1 MTFLAWLI
9 FVVAALL
16 EVGGDAVIR
25 RGLRGGGLLFI
36 LAGFVVL
43 GSYGLV
49 VNSMEVGFLKVTW
62 RLCRLFRFSQRLV
75 WPLHFQGVSSS
86 LDLVWTLTHYRRWF
100 GHPVRQ
106 P

>member
-1 MTFLAWLI
+1 MQSFDVACGWRLTFHS
-9 FVVAALL
+9 
-16 EVGGDAVIR
+16 
-25 RGLRGGGLLFI
+25 RGLCRPRFLRPCRQFH
-36 LAGFVVL
+36 
-43 GSYGLV
+43 
-49 VNSMEVGFLKVTW
+49 EVGFLKVTW